1 MNIKIL
7 WPGKT
12 RTPAF
17 REIEEFY
24 ARRIRTLS
32 PFEIVVTAEA
42 RGLDERAGEKIKDIE
57 AKGLEKHFKDD
68 YIVCLIDE
76 GREMSSEDFARFFER
91 RAAGSQKSVTF
102 VVGGFLGLAQR
113 ILERADLRMSVSRMT
128 FSHELCRI
136 MLLEQIYRSMSIVKG
151 RAYAK

>member
-1 MNIKIL
+1 MNVRIL

-17 REIEEFY
+17 RELEDFY
-24 ARRIRTLS
+24 AKRIRALC
-32 PFEIVVTAEA
+32 PLDIVATAEA
-42 RGLDERAGEKIKDIE
+42 RGLDERAGEKIKEIE

-76 GREMSSEDFARFFER
+76 GRDMSSEEFARFFER
-91 RAAGSQKSVTF
+91 RAAGPHKSVTF
-102 VVGGFLGLAQR
+102 VVGGFLGLARR
-113 ILERADLRMSVSRMT
+113 ILDRADLRMSVSKMT

-136 MLLEQIYRSMSIVKG
+136 MLMEQIYRSMSIVKG

>member
-17 REIEEFY
+17 RELEEFY
-24 ARRIRTLS
+24 AGRIRALS

-76 GREMSSEDFARFFER
+76 GREMSSKDLARFFER
-91 RAAGSQKSVTF
+91 RAAGPQRSVTF
-102 VVGGFLGLAQR
+102 VVGGFLGLAHR

-136 MLLEQIYRSMSIVKG
+136 MLMEQIYRSMSIVKG

>member
-1 MNIKIL
+1 MTIKVL

-17 REIEEFY
+17 RELEEFY
-24 ARRIRTLS
+24 ARRIRALS
-32 PFEIVVTAEA
+32 PFEIIVTAEA
-42 RGLDERAGEKIKDIE
+42 RGLEERAGEKIKDIE

-76 GREMSSEDFARFFER
+76 GREMSSNEFARFFER
-91 RAAGSQKSVTF
+91 RAAGPPRSVAF
-102 VVGGFLGLAQR
+102 VVGGFLGLAGR
-113 ILERADLRMSVSRMT
+113 ILERADLRLSVSKMT

-136 MLLEQIYRSMSIVKG
+136 ILMEQIYRAMSIMKG